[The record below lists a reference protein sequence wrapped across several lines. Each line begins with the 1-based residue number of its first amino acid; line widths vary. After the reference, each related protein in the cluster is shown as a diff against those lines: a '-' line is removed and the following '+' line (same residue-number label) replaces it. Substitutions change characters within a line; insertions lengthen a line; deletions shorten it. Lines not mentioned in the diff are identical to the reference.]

1 MSRLRVLGSLLW
13 VLVLSCSWASLAR
26 AGEKKAI
33 GFSNLV
39 FRLDGD
45 DEIGIAKE
53 DFRIHILEQLRYHKL
68 NAVGAENL
76 VFGRDNA
83 QQAELVLGGTVTEL
97 QCQPGLSSSQVSCR
111 IGIEWQVLDVASD
124 TVVYKVLSRGRVLN
138 LSKDKPVAVGKQ
150 LIFSALVSMIQRPKF
165 RQLLEGGAP
174 TASERGY
181 TAASLRACAPS
192 TKEMPAA
199 TESVLNATVLVQTS
213 SGFGSGF
220 IVGPEGFVVTAAH
233 VVTGPAVTVKLRDGR
248 EFPASVVRSNRKLDI
263 ALLRLAAPANEAFEC
278 LPVKREPMAV
288 GADVYAIGSPATR
301 DLSFSL
307 ARGIV
312 SGVRLLDG
320 VQYLQTD
327 AAINRGN
334 SGGPLVTG
342 KGEAAAIV
350 TFKLVGATMEG
361 VGFGVPLPVGL
372 QALAISPADTATS
385 PELLTTSSAARPPS
399 GVLVVDKTDAV
410 PALSDEMAAEG
421 EDEGDVAS
429 TSGPYRRRST
439 GMMVGGIVMTSLAP
453 VALLV
458 AVAGSANKSLCQS
471 QQSYSFDSYG
481 YTNESCSKHDGT
493 IYGGLLMGALLAGV
507 GIPMIVVG
515 AKRIPARP
523 TATLSPWLSPQSA
536 GLGLHVD
543 L

>member
-1 MSRLRVLGSLLW
+1 LLW
-13 VLVLSCSWASLAR
+13 VLLLSCSWPSFALA
-26 AGEKKAI
+26 AEKRAI

-39 FRLDGD
+39 FRLDGE

-97 QCQPGLSSSQVSCR
+97 QCQPGEASSQVSCR

-124 TVVYKVLSRGRVLN
+124 SVVYKVLSRGRVLN
-138 LSKDKPVAVGKQ
+138 VSKDRPVAVGKQ
-150 LIFSALVSMIQRPKF
+150 LIFSALVSVIQRPKF
-165 RQLLEGGAP
+165 RKLLQEEPP
-174 TASERGY
+174 TTSERGY
-181 TAASLRACAPS
+181 AAASLRACAPS
-192 TKEMPAA
+192 AKEMPAA

-213 SGFGSGF
+213 TGFGSGF
-220 IVGPEGFVVTAAH
+220 VLNPEGFVVTAAH
-233 VVTGPAVTVKLRDGR
+233 VVTGPAVTVRLRDGR
-248 EFPASVVRSNRKLDI
+248 EFPASVVRLNRKLDI
-263 ALLRLAAPANEAFEC
+263 ALLRLAAAAGEVFEC
-278 LPVKREPMAV
+278 LPIKREPIAV

-334 SGGPLVTG
+334 SGGPLVTS
-342 KGEAAAIV
+342 KGEAAAVV
-350 TFKLVGATMEG
+350 TFKLVGASMEG
-361 VGFGVPLPVGL
+361 IGFGVPLPVGL
-372 QALAISPADTATS
+372 QALAVSPADAASS
-385 PELLTTSSAARPPS
+385 PELLTTSSGARPPS

-410 PALSDEMAAEG
+410 PALSDNMAAEH
-421 EDEGDVAS
+421 DTDVS
-429 TSGPYRRRST
+429 TPSGPTKRNST
-439 GMMVGGIVMTSLAP
+439 GMMVGGIVMTSLTP

-458 AVAGSANKSLCQS
+458 AVAGSANKTVCQS
-471 QQSYSFDSYG
+471 RASNSFDRYG
-481 YTNESCSKHDGT
+481 STSEDCSKHNGA
-493 IYGGLLMGALLAGV
+493 IYGGLLMGAVLAGV
-507 GIPMIVVG
+507 GIPLIVVG
-515 AKRIPARP
+515 AKKVPARP
-523 TATLSPWLSPQSA
+523 TATLNPWLSPESA
-536 GLGLHVD
+536 GLGVHVD